1 MGPAYVPVLLRIL
14 WEAHCPNGRAR
25 FCLYE
30 YVVFTTEFGS
40 EQAVGSCGKE
50 CLGKS
55 NDLINCK
62 CGCPIKINSTLMDGF
77 NFIET
82 RDRLNSF
89 AEERAVTRSFL
100 QWVQCAL
107 DVPSHLEITV
117 CRTFFHLV
125 QKAILNFQKQMVLMP
140 VQLCHLRF
148 FLFSNLCFP
157 TADSEV
163 NCLSS
168 SHQQWV
174 VLLPSQHAKDHVC
187 SIIHSRCI
195 NVAFLSALLL

>member
-77 NFIET
+77 DFIGT

-89 AEERAVTRSFL
+89 AEEWAVTRSFL

-148 FLFSNLCFP
+148 FLFF
-157 TADSEV
+157 
-163 NCLSS
+163 
-168 SHQQWV
+168 
-174 VLLPSQHAKDHVC
+174 
-187 SIIHSRCI
+187 
-195 NVAFLSALLL
+195 